1 MYSAIKLFIR
11 SELDQSW
18 EIVIPS
24 LRSARYGLSNCLID
38 INLIGG
44 RREVGATL
52 HLSCYFV
59 ICLRNLVL
67 QLESRI
73 TIYDLMFLCTIS

>member
-59 ICLRNLVL
+59 ICLRNL
-67 QLESRI
+67 
-73 TIYDLMFLCTIS
+73 